1 MKRLILVPAAALL
14 LLVATGCS
22 MDDDT
27 EGLGD
32 APVSTVST
40 GQRGG
45 DDSPADCTNMP
56 DGFGN
61 LCTKC
66 VKGAKPWRA
75 IVTTNTAY
83 SPSSF
88 VAVQD
93 PKACGGDWVP
103 GPRVVS
109 SSTGNGMEEED
120 DS

>member
-1 MKRLILVPAAALL
+1 
-14 LLVATGCS
+14 

-32 APVSTVST
+32 APVATIST

-45 DDSPADCTNMP
+45 DDSPATVTNMP
-56 DGFGN
+56 DTYGN
-61 LCTKC
+61 LATKC
-66 VKGAKPWRA
+66 VAGAPPWRV
-75 IVTTNTAY
+75 IEGTNTSY
-83 SPSSF
+83 TGSNF
-88 VAVQD
+88 VVVQD

-109 SSTGNGMEEED
+109 STAGNGMEDED